1 MICSIVLAAGMS
13 RRMGVQKLLLPFAE
27 KTVIAHIVDQLV
39 GAVDEVY
46 VVTGHEEEKVA
57 AELCSRAVSV
67 VVNPEYEDGMLSSV
81 RCGIRALPEDCLGV
95 LVGLGD
101 QPGITSE
108 LVNEMAR
115 AFESGDKGIVVP
127 VCKDKRGHPLLFS
140 GGYCDEILNSYDDVG
155 LRGLLVAHPDDILEL
170 DVASTAV
177 LADMDYPEDYRRE
190 LAILDEQI
198 EQQPPSED

>member
-170 DVASTAV
+170 DVTSTAV

-198 EQQPPSED
+198 EQQPPSQD